1 MELFI
6 ISGVSGAG
14 KTIATKAIED
24 MQFSCIDALPSKM
37 LLETVNSLIK
47 SQYSK
52 IGIVFDSR
60 NIESLTSLIRDLN
73 ALKKNKEIILKFLFL
88 DASLKTIEARYS
100 ETRRIHPLFKPDT
113 DLSKCIK
120 DEKKLLLPLKK
131 LSTIIKTDGLN
142 PKELRDLIVKFITK
156 KDTTIIILQSFGFKY
171 GLPENTDFI
180 FDVRYLINP
189 FYEKKLANKTG
200 LDKSINKFFSNDPE
214 VSSSVLKI
222 SNFIKWNI
230 KNFKNSRNFLIFS
243 IGCTG
248 GKHRSVYL
256 VERINNILVNKLTI
270 KKHRD
275 LM

>member
-1 MELFI
+1 MDLII
-6 ISGVSGAG
+6 ISGTSGSG

-24 MQFSCIDALPSKM
+24 MRFSCIDALPSKII
-37 LLETVNSLIK
+37 LDTVNSLIK

-52 IGIVFDSR
+52 VGIVLDSR
-60 NIESLTSLIRDLN
+60 NIDSIINLIKDLN
-73 ALKKNKEIILKFLFL
+73 TLKKNKNITLKFLFL
-88 DASLKTIEARYS
+88 DASYKTIETRYS
-100 ETRRIHPLFKPDT
+100 ETRRIHPLFKPNK
-113 DLSKCIK
+113 DLSECVKH
-120 DEKKLLLPLKK
+120 EKKLLLPLKK

-142 PKELRDLIVKFITK
+142 PKELRELVIKFITK
-156 KDTTIIILQSFGFKY
+156 KNSTIIILQSFGFKY

-189 FYEKKLANKTG
+189 FYEKKLVNKSG
-200 LDKSINKFFSNDPE
+200 LDKSVKNFFFNDPA
-214 VSSSVLKI
+214 VSSSVVKI

-230 KNFKNSRNFLIFS
+230 KNFMNTRDFLIFS

-256 VERINNILVNKLTI
+256 VEKINNLLANKFII

>member
-1 MELFI
+1 MELII

-24 MQFSCIDALPSKM
+24 MQFSCIDALPSKIISD
-37 LLETVNSLIK
+37 TVNSLIK

-52 IGIVFDSR
+52 IGIVLDSR
-60 NIESLTSLIRDLN
+60 NIDSITSLINDLHT
-73 ALKKNKEIILKFLFL
+73 LKKNKKIILKFLFL
-88 DASLKTIEARYS
+88 DASYRTIEVRYA
-100 ETRRIHPLFKPDT
+100 ETRRIHPLFKPNR
-113 DLSKCIK
+113 DLSECVKH
-120 DEKKLLLPLKK
+120 EKKLLLPLKK

-142 PKELRDLIVKFITK
+142 PKELRNLIIKYITK
-156 KDTTIIILQSFGFKY
+156 KDTTVIILQSFGFKH
-171 GLPENTDFI
+171 GLPENTDFM
-180 FDVRYLINP
+180 FDVRHLANP
-189 FYEKKLANKTG
+189 FYEEKLINKSG
-200 LDKSINKFFSNDPE
+200 LDKSVENFFSNDPK

-222 SNFIKWNI
+222 SNFIRWNI
-230 KNFKNSRNFLIFS
+230 KNFMNSRNFLVFS

-256 VERINNILVNKLTI
+256 VEKINKILANKLII

>member
-24 MQFSCIDALPSKM
+24 MQFSCIDALPSRM
-37 LLETVNSLIK
+37 LLETVNSLVK

-73 ALKKNKEIILKFLFL
+73 ALKKNKQIILKFLFL

-100 ETRRIHPLFKPDT
+100 ETRRIHPLFKPDA

-156 KDTTIIILQSFGFKY
+156 KDSTIIILQSFGFKY

-180 FDVRYLINP
+180 FDVRYLNNP

-200 LDKSINKFFSNDPE
+200 LDKSINKFFSNDAE

-222 SNFIKWNI
+222 SNFIEWNI

>member
-60 NIESLTSLIRDLN
+60 NIESLNSLIKDLN

-100 ETRRIHPLFKPDT
+100 ETRRIHPLFKPYT

-156 KDTTIIILQSFGFKY
+156 KDSTIIILQSFGFKY
-171 GLPENTDFI
+171 GVPENTDFI

-200 LDKSINKFFSNDPE
+200 LDKSINKFFSSDPE

-222 SNFIKWNI
+222 SSFIRWNI

>member
-1 MELFI
+1 MELII

-37 LLETVNSLIK
+37 LLNTVNSLIK

-52 IGIVFDSR
+52 IGIVLDSR
-60 NIESLTSLIRDLN
+60 NIDSITSLIDDLKT
-73 ALKKNKEIILKFLFL
+73 LKKDKKIILKFLFL
-88 DASLKTIEARYS
+88 DASFRTIEVRYS
-100 ETRRIHPLFKPDT
+100 ETRRIHPLFKPNK
-113 DLSKCIK
+113 DLFKCIK
-120 DEKKLLLPLKK
+120 HEKNLLLPLKK

-142 PKELRDLIVKFITK
+142 PKELRELIIKFITK
-156 KDTTIIILQSFGFKY
+156 KNTTVVILQSFGFKY
-171 GLPENTDFI
+171 GLPENTDFL
-180 FDVRYLINP
+180 FDVRHLVNP
-189 FYEKKLANKTG
+189 FYEKKLVNKSG
-200 LDKSINKFFSNDPE
+200 LDKSVKNFFSNDTE
-214 VSSSVLKI
+214 VSKTVIKI

-230 KNFKNSRNFLIFS
+230 RNFMNSRNFLIFS

-256 VERINNILVNKLTI
+256 VEKINNLLANKLII

>member
-24 MQFSCIDALPSKM
+24 MQFSCIDALPSRM
-37 LLETVNSLIK
+37 LLETVNSLVK

-73 ALKKNKEIILKFLFL
+73 ALKKNKQIILKFLFL

-100 ETRRIHPLFKPDT
+100 ETRRIHPLFKPDA

-156 KDTTIIILQSFGFKY
+156 KNSTIIILQSFGFKY

-180 FDVRYLINP
+180 FDVRYLNNP

-200 LDKSINKFFSNDPE
+200 LDKSINKFFSNDAE

-222 SNFIKWNI
+222 SNFIEWNI

>member
-24 MQFSCIDALPSKM
+24 MQFSCIDALPSRM
-37 LLETVNSLIK
+37 LLETVNSLVK

-73 ALKKNKEIILKFLFL
+73 ALKKNKQIILKFLFL

-100 ETRRIHPLFKPDT
+100 ETRRIHPLFKPDA

-156 KDTTIIILQSFGFKY
+156 KNSTIIILQSFGFKY

-180 FDVRYLINP
+180 FDVRYLNNP

-200 LDKSINKFFSNDPE
+200 LDKSINKFFSNDAE

>member
-37 LLETVNSLIK
+37 LLETVSSLIK

-73 ALKKNKEIILKFLFL
+73 ALKKNKQIILKFLFL

-100 ETRRIHPLFKPDT
+100 ETRRIHPLFKPDA

-156 KDTTIIILQSFGFKY
+156 KNSTIIILQSFGFKY

-180 FDVRYLINP
+180 FDVRYLNNP

-200 LDKSINKFFSNDPE
+200 LDKSINKFFSNDAE

-222 SNFIKWNI
+222 SNFIEWNI